1 MVKENGISRRDIIKS
16 ILVGSV
22 AFQFH
27 PVFGDETSAAPSLK
41 GNIRHSVSK
50 WCFKYP
56 LDEFCKEVKKI
67 GIESV
72 ELVGPEK
79 WPVISKNGLKCA
91 IGNFPDLSP
100 ERGFN
105 NPLWHERLIR
115 DYTEV
120 IPMASKAGVDK
131 LICYSGNKTGI
142 SDSQGMENCRQALEK
157 ILPLAEKNNVSLAM
171 ELIGADFPNYQCN
184 NIKWGVALCDN
195 IQSDCFKLLYD
206 IHHMYST
213 GADVNEDIIKYHKYI
228 AHYQIAGT
236 PKRCEPDI
244 SKELDCRKV
253 LQSIVATGYKGYV
266 AQEYWPAKEL
276 GRIERLSECIS
287 FCDV

>member
-1 MVKENGISRRDIIKS
+1 MTKKNSLSRRDVLKS

-22 AFQFH
+22 ALQFL
-27 PVFGDETSAAPSLK
+27 PVFGQEASTAPSLK

-72 ELVGPEK
+72 EMVGPEK
-79 WPVISKNGLKCA
+79 WPVIYKNGLKCA

-100 ERGFN
+100 ERGLN
-105 NPLWHERLIR
+105 NPLWHERLIH
-115 DYTEV
+115 DYLEV
-120 IPMASKAGVDK
+120 IPLAAKAGVEK
-131 LICYSGNKTGI
+131 LICYSGNKTGL
-142 SDSQGMENCRQALEK
+142 SDEQGMENCRKALSK
-157 ILPLAEKNNVSLAM
+157 ILPLAEKNNVILAM
-171 ELIGADFPNYQCN
+171 ELIGTDLPDYQCS
-184 NIKWGVALCDN
+184 NIEWGKALCDN
-195 IQSDCFKLLYD
+195 LQSDSFKLLYD
-206 IHHMYST
+206 IPHMYST
-213 GADVNEDIIKYHKYI
+213 GADVNDDIKKYHKYI
-228 AHYQIAGT
+228 AHYQIAGA

-244 SKELDCRKV
+244 SKGLDCRQI
-253 LQSIVATGYKGYV
+253 LQAIVSTGYKGYV

-276 GRIERLSECIS
+276 GRIERLSECIA